1 MPSRQF
7 PAATRPIVRASLST
21 WSRLHRNIRCKGR
34 HRDKQF
40 TDFLELG
47 CGPNQKAQ
55 FLQGHH
61 QIKSPAIFAGLL
73 PFPQLRSDQFAA
85 LAVLAFSAF
94 SDLLSV
100 DGAVA
105 APSPRVSRTFPLIPL
120 ISINGPP
127 LPICE

>member
-7 PAATRPIVRASLST
+7 PAATRPIVRAWPST

-61 QIKSPAIFAGLL
+61 QIKRPAIVAGLL
-73 PFPQLRSDQFAA
+73 FPQLRSDQFAA

-100 DGAVA
+100 DGAVT
-105 APSPRVSRTFPLIPL
+105 APSPRVNRTLPLIPL
-120 ISINGPP
+120 ISISGPP
-127 LPICE
+127 LP